1 MLRKIARPML
11 ASFFV
16 WDGVDTLRN
25 TDQHIAET
33 ENMLERLRKVL
44 PREYAGYIP
53 NDPELVARALAGARV
68 GAGSLF
74 AIGKA
79 PRTSAA
85 VLAGTTLP
93 ALIGANAFWSADSEK
108 EKTEGRNA
116 LITNTA
122 LLGALFITTQ
132 DREGKPS
139 LTWRAQKAG
148 ERTSKKVQAA
158 LPTKSETQKLTGKA
172 TDWFEDT
179 SDRVTSYVD
188 DHKDEW
194 QDTGKDLLNTA
205 KSYVDEARSYVDD
218 NKDDWQDAGK
228 GLIAN
233 VRDSAKDYTETAR
246 GFVNDNAGD
255 WLATAEDNAKTAR
268 KAVVKNAS
276 KAQKKADK
284 ALTKAE
290 KSSGGSVKKWNKKAN
305 KFQKEADKKIA
316 KAIKKV
322 GKNI

>member
-11 ASFFV
+11 ASYFV
-16 WDGVDTLRN
+16 WDGVDTFRN
-25 TDQHIAET
+25 PEQHVEET
-33 ENMLERLRKVL
+33 ENLLQRLRKVL
-44 PREYAGYIP
+44 PKDYSGFVP
-53 NDPELVARALAGARV
+53 NDPELVSRALAGARV
-68 GAGSLF
+68 GAGSLL

-93 ALIGANAFWSADSEK
+93 ALIGANAFWSADSKQEK
-108 EKTEGRNA
+108 DESRNS

-132 DREGKPS
+132 DLEGKPS
-139 LTWRAQKAG
+139 LRWRAQKAG
-148 ERTSKKVQAA
+148 ERTGKKVQAA
-158 LPTKSETQKLTGKA
+158 LPTKSETQKLTDKA
-172 TDWFEDT
+172 SDWFEDT
-179 SDRVTSYVD
+179 TDRVTSYVD

-205 KSYVDEARSYVDD
+205 KSYVDEARTYVDD

-233 VRDSAKDYTETAR
+233 VRDTAKDYSNTAR

-255 WLATAEDNAKTAR
+255 WLAAAEDNAKTAR
-268 KAVVKNAS
+268 KNVVKNAS
-276 KAQKKADK
+276 KAQQKADQ
-284 ALTKAE
+284 ALNKAE
-290 KSSGGSVKKWNKKAN
+290 KSSGGSLKKWNKKAD

>member
-25 TDQHIAET
+25 TDQNIEET
-33 ENMLERLRKVL
+33 ENLLARVRKVL
-44 PREYAGYIP
+44 PREYAGYVP

-68 GAGSLF
+68 GAGSLL

-108 EKTEGRNA
+108 EKTESRNS

-132 DREGKPS
+132 DLEGKPS
-139 LTWRAQKAG
+139 LKWRAQKAS
-148 ERTSKKVQAA
+148 ERTGKKVQAA
-158 LPTKSETQKLTGKA
+158 LPTKSETEKLTGKA

-179 SDRVTSYVD
+179 TDRVTSYVD
-188 DHKDEW
+188 EHKDEW
-194 QDTGKDLLNTA
+194 QDTGKELLNTA
-205 KSYVDEARSYVDD
+205 KAYVDEARSYVDD
-218 NKDDWQDAGK
+218 NKDDWQEAGK

-233 VRDSAKDYTETAR
+233 ASATAKNYGDTAR

-255 WLATAEDNAKTAR
+255 WLATAEENAKTAR
-268 KAVVKNAS
+268 KAAVKNAS
-276 KAQKKADK
+276 KAQKRANV
-284 ALTKAE
+284 ALNKAE
-290 KSSGGSVKKWNKKAN
+290 KSSGGSVKKWNKKAE

>member
-25 TDQHIAET
+25 TDQHVEET
-33 ENMLERLRKVL
+33 ENMLARLRKVL
-44 PREYAGYIP
+44 PREYASFVP
-53 NDPELVARALAGARV
+53 NDPELVARGLAGARV
-68 GAGSLF
+68 GAGSLL
-74 AIGKA
+74 ALGKA

-93 ALIGANAFWSADSEK
+93 ALVGANAFWSADSEK
-108 EKTEGRNA
+108 EKNDGRNA

-122 LLGALFITTQ
+122 LLGALFITAQ
-132 DREGKPS
+132 DLEGKPS
-139 LTWRAQKAG
+139 LGWRAKKAG

-158 LPTKSETQKLTGKA
+158 LPTKSETQNLTGKA

-179 SDRVTSYVD
+179 TDRVTSYVD
-188 DHKDEW
+188 DHKDDW
-194 QDTGKDLLNTA
+194 QDTGKELLHTA

-218 NKDDWQDAGK
+218 NKDDWQKAGK

-233 VRDSAKDYTETAR
+233 VRDTAKDYGDSAR
-246 GFVNDNAGD
+246 GFVNNNAGD
-255 WLATAEDNAKTAR
+255 WLDAAQDNAKTAR

-276 KAQKKADK
+276 KAQDKADK
-284 ALTKAE
+284 ALNKAE
-290 KSSGGSVKKWNKKAN
+290 KSSGRSMKKWNKKAG
-305 KFQKEADKKIA
+305 KFQKEADKRIA

>member
-25 TDQHIAET
+25 TEAHVEET

-44 PREYAGYIP
+44 PRDYASFVP
-53 NDPELVARALAGARV
+53 NDPELVSRAIAGTRV
-68 GAGSLF
+68 GAGSLL
-74 AIGKA
+74 ALGKA
-79 PRTSAA
+79 PRTSSA

-93 ALIGANAFWSADSEK
+93 ALVGANAFWSADSQK
-108 EKTEGRNA
+108 EKNEGRNA
-116 LITNTA
+116 LVTNTA
-122 LLGALFITTQ
+122 LLGALFITAQ
-132 DREGKPS
+132 DLEGKPS
-139 LTWRAQKAG
+139 LSWRAKKAG

-158 LPTKSETQKLTGKA
+158 LPTKSETQHLTDKA
-172 TDWFEDT
+172 SDWFEDT
-179 SDRVTSYVD
+179 TDRVTSYVD
-188 DHKDEW
+188 DHKDDW
-194 QDTGKDLLNTA
+194 QDTGKDLLHTA
-205 KSYVDEARSYVDD
+205 KSYVDDARSYVDD
-218 NKDDWQDAGK
+218 NKDDWQEAGK

-233 VRDSAKDYTETAR
+233 VRDTAKDYGQTAR

-255 WLATAEDNAKTAR
+255 WLSAAEDNAKTAR

-284 ALTKAE
+284 AVKKAD
-290 KSSGGSVKKWNKKAN
+290 KASGGSLKKWNKKAD
-305 KFQKEADKKIA
+305 KFQKDADKKIA